1 LVKINS
7 PLGKYGT
14 DVNPLFFILEPDS
27 TVLRIHKKK
36 YDPIFFQYSGP
47 RGRFDH
53 HDNASRRGTQY
64 AIPLIQSEQQAFNSC
79 LVEVFGD
86 VGIISEN
93 DLNTYSICWVKISRR
108 LLLLDLRNSGAL
120 KAGSV
125 AALSATP
132 DRALS
137 QEWSRY
143 FYENENIYSRIDGI
157 IYQSAYNG
165 MPTLVLYERA
175 EGALV
180 KVQNLPLNHVN
191 LRANILSAARD
202 LGLAIAPILDVNNS
216 DIDDG
221 KTIELIDNRVDFDVL
236 DYEKFDFLDN
246 NIALA
251 IKNAQQ
257 NLLNKKIGYVYSLEN
272 KLIEHHPDGSE
283 ELIRYLNGDIVD
295 HALRDTNS
303 LINTPSL
310 DNNL

>member
-1 LVKINS
+1 MVKINS
-7 PLGKYGT
+7 PLDKYGT
-14 DVNPLFFILEPDS
+14 DVNPDFFILEPDS
-27 TVLRIHKKK
+27 TVLRIHKKQ

-53 HDNASRRGTQY
+53 HDNVSRRGTQY
-64 AIPLIQSEQQAFNSC
+64 AIPLMESEQDAFNSC
-79 LVEVFGD
+79 LLEIFGD

-93 DLNTYSICWVKISRR
+93 DLNTLSICWIKINRQ
-108 LLLLDLRNSGAL
+108 LLLLDLRGSGAL
-120 KAGSV
+120 RAGSV

-175 EGALV
+175 EGALL
-180 KVQNLPLNHVN
+180 KIQDLQLNHVS
-191 LRANILSAARD
+191 LQGNIISAAKD
-202 LGLAIAPILDVNNS
+202 LGLVIAPVLNGNNS
-216 DIDDG
+216 DIEDG
-221 KTIELIDNRVDFDVL
+221 KTIELISNRVDL
-236 DYEKFDFLDN
+236 DYEKFDFLDD

-257 NLLNKKIGYVYSLEN
+257 NLLNKNIGYVYSLEN
-272 KLIEHHPDGSE
+272 KLIEHNPDGSE
-283 ELIRYLNGDIVD
+283 ELIRYLNLDTVN
-295 HALRDTNS
+295 HAQGDTNS

>member
-7 PLGKYGT
+7 PVGKYGT

-53 HDNASRRGTQY
+53 HDNASQRGTQY

-93 DLNTYSICWVKISRR
+93 DLNTYSICWVKISRQ
-108 LLLLDLRNSGAL
+108 LLLLDLRDGGAL

-132 DRALS
+132 DRELS

-143 FYENENIYSRIDGI
+143 FYDNENIYSRIDGI
-157 IYQSAYNG
+157 IYPSAYNG

-175 EGALV
+175 EGALL
-180 KVQNLPLNHVN
+180 KVQDLSLNHVS
-191 LRANILSAARD
+191 LQSNIISAAKS
-202 LGLAIAPILDVNNS
+202 LGLVIAPILNGNNS
-216 DIDDG
+216 DTEDG
-221 KTIELIDNRVDFDVL
+221 KTIELVNNRVDLDI
-236 DYEKFDFLDN
+236 DYEKFDFLDDS
-246 NIALA
+246 IALA

-257 NLLNKKIGYVYSLEN
+257 NLLNKKVGYVYSLEN
-272 KLIEHHPDGSE
+272 KLIEHNPDGSE
-283 ELIRYLNGDIVD
+283 ELIRYLNVDIVN
-295 HALRDTNS
+295 HTQGDTNS

-310 DNNL
+310 DDNL

>member
-64 AIPLIQSEQQAFNSC
+64 AIPLIQSEQEAFNSC

-86 VGIISEN
+86 FGIISEN
-93 DLNTYSICWVKISRR
+93 DLNTCSICWIKINRQ
-108 LLLLDLRNSGAL
+108 LLLLDLRGSGAL
-120 KAGSV
+120 MAGSV
-125 AALSATP
+125 TALSATP

-165 MPTLVLYERA
+165 APNLVLYERA
-175 EGALV
+175 EGALL
-180 KVQNLPLNHVN
+180 KVQDLPLNHVG
-191 LRANILSAARD
+191 LQSNILSAAKD
-202 LGLAIAPILDVNNS
+202 LGLAIAPILYGNNS
-216 DIDDG
+216 DVEDG
-221 KTIELIDNRVDFDVL
+221 KTIELINSRVDLDAF
-236 DYEKFDFLDN
+236 DYEKFDFLDD
-246 NIALA
+246 NITLA

-272 KLIEHHPDGSE
+272 KLIEHNPDGSE
-283 ELIRYLNGDIVD
+283 ELIRYLNVD
-295 HALRDTNS
+295 TVTHAQGDTNS

>member
-1 LVKINS
+1 MVKIKS
-7 PLGKYGT
+7 PLDKYGT
-14 DVNPLFFILEPDS
+14 DVNPDFFILEPDS
-27 TVLRIHKKK
+27 TVLRIHKKQ

-53 HDNASRRGTQY
+53 HDNVSRRGTQY
-64 AIPLIQSEQQAFNSC
+64 AIPLMESEQDAFNSC
-79 LVEVFGD
+79 LLEIFRD

-93 DLNTYSICWVKISRR
+93 DLNTLSICWIKINRQ
-108 LLLLDLRNSGAL
+108 LLLLDLRGSGAL
-120 KAGSV
+120 RAGSV
-125 AALSATP
+125 AALSATS

-175 EGALV
+175 EGALL
-180 KVQNLPLNHVN
+180 KIQDLQLNHVS
-191 LRANILSAARD
+191 LQGNIISAAKD
-202 LGLAIAPILDVNNS
+202 LGLVIAPVLNGNNS
-216 DIDDG
+216 DIEDG
-221 KTIELIDNRVDFDVL
+221 KTIELISNRVDL
-236 DYEKFDFLDN
+236 DYEKFDFLDD

-257 NLLNKKIGYVYSLEN
+257 NLLNKNIGYVYSLEN
-272 KLIEHHPDGSE
+272 KLIKHNPDGSE
-283 ELIRYLNGDIVD
+283 ELIRYLNVD
-295 HALRDTNS
+295 TVNHAQGDTNS